1 MDHGYRIAGNI
12 NGRLLLGIGAG
23 HMDPTNGVSEMEVR
37 FEKLPDGWDPRTI
50 VLMCCDRATVMAS
63 QERDGAIG
71 MYRASGGYLTI
82 GRDLV
87 NGLRWGMMRDRN
99 GQVMVD
105 VRASS
110 VTDFRHIGR
119 YDHSRV
125 EGGISHLR
133 RGVNGI
139 AQVRPF
145 TGVMTQAGPNLITVT
160 TTYEAILED
169 GSTLYGTTF
178 YPHWLPEQRV
188 VLPGPQLLSVRQI
201 DQDFDGH
208 RLLARTESDV
218 SPLTVSTAAH
228 DLLTSMSSAN

>member
-1 MDHGYRIAGNI
+1 MDHGYRIEGNL

-23 HMDPTNGVSEMEVR
+23 YTDPTSGVSEMEVR

-63 QERDGAIG
+63 QERDGAVG

-87 NGLRWGMMRDRN
+87 NGLRWGMMRDRA

-110 VTDFRHIGR
+110 VTDFRHTSR

-139 AQVRPF
+139 AEVRPF
-145 TGVMTQAGPNLITVT
+145 TGVMTQAGPNLVTVT

-188 VLPGPQLLSVRQI
+188 VIPGVQLLSVRRI
-201 DQDFDGH
+201 DQDFDGR
-208 RLLARTESDV
+208 RLLVRTESEV
-218 SPLTVSTAAH
+218 SPLALSTVAPDLVASMPAA
-228 DLLTSMSSAN
+228 N